1 MDRPDDSR
9 RVPAGK
15 TRIYHA
21 AAALGRRRMA
31 SMGKRE
37 LREHQR
43 NAANARWAKVR
54 KKLKEEES

>member
-1 MDRPDDSR
+1 MDKPDDSR

-37 LREHQR
+37 LRAHQQR
-43 NAANARWAKVR
+43 ASRARWDKVKGR
-54 KKLKEEES
+54 KPEDSP